1 MLSSSVVTSLQDAEL
16 NLRNALAFAARGERP
31 FVAKS
36 IASMISEIDSL
47 QHADKMIDNLDKFI
61 EESDE

>member
-1 MLSSSVVTSLQDAEL
+1 MLSSSVVNSLQDAEL
-16 NLRNALAFAARGERP
+16 NLRNALAFAARGEGP

-61 EESDE
+61 EETDE